1 MVQRPSA
8 VRFLC
13 QPAFAALQ
21 IDLVIPLYLHHGGG
35 RIVRHLNIVVQT
47 GLLEELDI
55 LVGIL
60 SQNLHHQPAAG
71 GGVVYQKRFLQRD
84 HRHLSARR
92 HRYTPRQTSA

>member
-1 MVQRPSA
+1 M
-8 VRFLC
+8 
-13 QPAFAALQ
+13 
-21 IDLVIPLYLHHGGG
+21 
-35 RIVRHLNIVVQT
+35 RHLDIVVQT

-84 HRHLSARR
+84 HRHLSAFFLDA
-92 HRYTPRQTSA
+92 QQAIIVDM